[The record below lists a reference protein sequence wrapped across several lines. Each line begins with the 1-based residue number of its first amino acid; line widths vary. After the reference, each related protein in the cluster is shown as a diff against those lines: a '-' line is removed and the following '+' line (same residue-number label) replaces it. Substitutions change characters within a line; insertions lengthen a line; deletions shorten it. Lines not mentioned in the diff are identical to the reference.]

1 MLNYIN
7 YRHSFLLIS
16 LLYWSLMIWNFGLPG
31 PYMDEFLDFSYLP
44 AIYDA
49 DKIKLY
55 HYRVPDNPFF
65 PNLPILGGKIYAQII
80 IPYLGIP
87 FFKLAGL
94 SIASLRIFL
103 ALGGYFITIF
113 IFFFSKKHFQGLYPL
128 LLILFFILNPN
139 FSFFLRSTYYIFY
152 FSIFLSILSIY
163 YFSKYLE
170 NEKKL
175 SLILSGIFLT
185 LSFNNFFIF
194 FSTSLT
200 IAFLYFYK
208 LNFNYKKIL
217 FLFFGF
223 LIAFLP
229 IIYSLVSVKLIWPH
243 FITSENN
250 WGIPSYASNKIE
262 VFSFENLVRIKNFI
276 YDLSCNFSI
285 LTKMT
290 GNFSVIE
297 QDIRLFIFIFIIFFS
312 QITFIMMFV
321 KKIKFD
327 DFQIF
332 ISCSVFIFLFL
343 SFILQG
349 INQSHYFLLEFLLY
363 FQLFYFF
370 YKNKKFKKYFILILV
385 FFTLSNISVLFKAHS
400 KLKKTEG
407 VNLFNKQIEN
417 SVTFQKGI
425 LKHHHPIFYSW
436 GFLTSFVFL
445 SNGEINYSVE
455 RDIAKIQELQRK
467 FSKISIYVVENEYQ
481 MLLKQINDANMN
493 ISRTIKVD
501 QYDNSTIYRVILL
514 DDQK

>member
-7 YRHSFLLIS
+7 YKHSLVLIS
-16 LLYWSLMIWNFGLPG
+16 LVYWMLMLWNFGLPG

-55 HYRVPDNPFF
+55 HYRLPDNPLF
-65 PNLPILGGKIYAQII
+65 PNLPILGGKIYAQVI
-80 IPYLGIP
+80 IPYLGFP
-87 FFKLAGL
+87 FFKLVGL
-94 SIASLRIFL
+94 SIESERLFL
-103 ALGGYFITIF
+103 AFGGYFITIF
-113 IFFFSKKHFQGLYPL
+113 IFIFSKKSFQGLYPL
-128 LLILFFILNPN
+128 LLVLFFILNPN
-139 FSFFLRSTYYIFY
+139 FSFFLRSTYYLF
-152 FSIFLSILSIY
+152 FLSIFFCILSVF
-163 YFSKYLE
+163 YFNKFLE
-170 NEKKL
+170 NKKK
-175 SLILSGIFLT
+175 SSIILSGIFLT
-185 LSFNNFFIF
+185 LSFNSFFIF
-194 FSTSLT
+194 FATSLT

-217 FLFFGF
+217 LLFFGF

-229 IIYSLVSVKLIWPH
+229 VIYSLVSVKLIWPQ

-250 WGIPSYASNKIE
+250 WGIPSYATNKIE
-262 VFSFENLVRIKNFI
+262 VFSFENLMRMKNFI
-276 YDLSCNFSI
+276 YGISCNFST
-285 LTKMT
+285 LTNIT
-290 GNFSVIE
+290 GNFAVIE
-297 QDIRLFIFIFIIFFS
+297 SDLRFLLFIFIIFLS
-312 QITFIMMFV
+312 QLLIAMMII

-327 DFQIF
+327 NFQIF

-370 YKNKKFKKYFILILV
+370 YKNQKFKKYLIIILV
-385 FFTLSNISVLFKAHS
+385 FFTLSNTNILLKAHS

-417 SVTFQKGI
+417 TVIFQKGI

-436 GFLTSFVFL
+436 GFLTSFVFIT
-445 SNGEINYSVE
+445 NGEINYSVE
-455 RDIAKIQELQRK
+455 QDITKIQQLLRK
-467 FSKISIYVVENEYQ
+467 YGKISIYVVENEYQ
-481 MLLKQINDANMN
+481 ILLKKINDTKIN

-514 DDQK
+514 DYEK